1 MVVDLSV
8 RFSAQVIA
16 SSAILVA
23 ARDWNMTLPH
33 TPRPWWQ
40 VFLGDDPSGAQEL
53 VDAANS
59 ISGLCHLRRHLLTNQ
74 MTESGEKDRSG
85 WQKEKDAVVDWAV
98 ASYGLVK
105 SLVVRIEDDETGFN
119 DPHSFL
125 WEYQKELFEK
135 EIAKDDH
142 H

>member
-1 MVVDLSV
+1 VVVDLSV

-74 MTESGEKDRSG
+74 MTESGEKIVPVGKRKRMLLLIG
-85 WQKEKDAVVDWAV
+85 
-98 ASYGLVK
+98 
-105 SLVVRIEDDETGFN
+105 R
-119 DPHSFL
+119 
-125 WEYQKELFEK
+125 
-135 EIAKDDH
+135 
-142 H
+142 

>member
-1 MVVDLSV
+1 LWNHLVVVVDLSV

-16 SSAILVA
+16 SSAILLA

-33 TPRPWWQ
+33 TPRPW
-40 VFLGDDPSGAQEL
+40 
-53 VDAANS
+53 
-59 ISGLCHLRRHLLTNQ
+59 CHLRRHLLTNQ

-85 WQKEKDAVVDWAV
+85 WQQEKDAVVDWAV

-105 SLVVRIEDDETGFN
+105 SLVVRIEDHETGFN
-119 DPHSFL
+119 DPDSFL